1 MHRLLFLGSI
11 AALFAVQTYLRFQ
24 SDIIQDCAW
33 FLYVAEQLL
42 NGKALYTDIIEVN
55 PPLGMWLVVPIVWA
69 AKQLAI
75 NSVAATYTTLLLAS
89 VGTLG
94 LCNRYLRKSS
104 DLNPLAR
111 MAFIFCLALC
121 LLFFPAAFFA
131 EREHFIVML
140 FLPWLFLR
148 LIPNQQTQVVPTWER
163 LFVGV
168 LASIAIC
175 IKPQS
180 IAAPILVELVLF
192 LRSRRPTTPI
202 APENLSAIATA
213 LIYVLAVVIF
223 TPKFL
228 SEMLALGAKA
238 YVPFYGYPA
247 YIIALNARWTV
258 IALLIATVIR
268 LRLKAL
274 NTDTRLAD
282 VLFAAAIG
290 FTVSYFVQ
298 MKGFTYQIMPANM
311 LSWLACA
318 AGAAMLWQT
327 ERKMSVHIA
336 AAIGIGALVL
346 GDVPQT
352 YVNTYPTVSRL
363 LANNAPNAKSIF
375 IASTRLD
382 DGFPFVQKHNLSWA
396 SRLPTQWLAPY
407 VASKWQSG
415 ALPQDELIAKTLD
428 WTITD
433 LITLKPDII
442 MIDQSH
448 DQAYVPGGKFDYV
461 KFWQNDPRFQNFW
474 AQYEYRETAR
484 ELAVYTLLPK

>member
-1 MHRLLFLGSI
+1 MHRIIFFGSI

-42 NGKALYTDIIEVN
+42 NGKTLYADIIEVN
-55 PPLGMWLVVPIVWA
+55 PPLGMWLIVPIVWVA
-69 AKQLAI
+69 QKLAI
-75 NSVAATYTTLLLAS
+75 NPVAATYTTLLLAS

-94 LCNRYLRKSS
+94 LCNRHLRKSS
-104 DLNPLAR
+104 DLNPPMR
-111 MAFIFCLALC
+111 MAFMFCLALC

-131 EREHFIVML
+131 EREHFIVLL

-148 LIPNQQTQVVPTWER
+148 IVPNQQTQVPTWER
-163 LFVGV
+163 LFIGI

-180 IAAPILVELVLF
+180 IAAPILVELALF
-192 LRSRRPTTPI
+192 LRTRKPTTPI

-213 LIYVLAVVIF
+213 LIYASAVVIF

-228 SEMLALGAKA
+228 SEMLALGTKA

-258 IALLIATVIR
+258 IALLIAIVIR

-274 NTDTRLAD
+274 SADTRPLD

-290 FTVSYFVQ
+290 FAFSYFMQ
-298 MKGFTYQIMPANM
+298 MKGFTYQIMPATM

-327 ERKMSVHIA
+327 EHKLSVHIA

-363 LANNAPNAKSIF
+363 LATNAPNAKSIF

-428 WTITD
+428 WTVTD
-433 LITLKPDII
+433 LITLKPAII
-442 MIDQSH
+442 MIDQSN

-474 AQYEYRETAR
+474 AQYEYRETGR